1 MTSIAVPNEIVPNI
15 AVPNEIVPT
24 IVAPHNIIASPEII
38 AQCIKCIK
46 NKLYISY
53 DLDLII
59 DPCAQNG
66 EFVEGLLTLARNTL
80 FYDKAPNNP
89 HPHIREADFLTI
101 DFARFDKTFLSG
113 LWYDDIHVIGC
124 PPPDQIGDFIKACC
138 KFGQSVSFLLP
149 YGPLH
154 LPKKDYK
161 VYFPPNFQLLH
172 EEKINNIPYVF
183 QIWLKTDL

>member
-1 MTSIAVPNEIVPNI
+1 MTSEYAAPTNATPTYNI
-15 AVPNEIVPT
+15 ATPTYEIETYATPT
-24 IVAPHNIIASPEII
+24 VV

-46 NKLYISY
+46 DKLYISY

-66 EFVEGLLTLARNTL
+66 EFVEGLQTLARNTL

-89 HPHIREADFLTI
+89 HIRPVDILTI
-101 DFARFDKTFLSG
+101 DFVRFDKTFLAG
-113 LWYDDIHVIGC
+113 LWYDDIHVVGC
-124 PPPDQIGDFIKACC
+124 PPANHIGEFIKACC
-138 KFGQSVSFLLP
+138 KFGQSVSFILP

-161 VYFPPNFQLLH
+161 VYFPSNFQLLH
-172 EEKINNIPYVF
+172 EEKFDNIPYVF
-183 QIWLKTDL
+183 QIWIKTDL

>member
-1 MTSIAVPNEIVPNI
+1 MTSIAEPNEIEPNEIESNEIVPNI
-15 AVPNEIVPT
+15 AESNV
-24 IVAPHNIIASPEII
+24 IASPDII
-38 AQCIKCIK
+38 AQCIKCIN

-66 EFVEGLLTLARNTL
+66 EFVEGLSTLARNTL
-80 FYDKAPNNP
+80 FYEKEPNNS
-89 HPHIREADFLTI
+89 HPRIRQADFLTI
-101 DFARFDKTFLSG
+101 DFARFDKTFLAG

-124 PPPDQIGDFIKACC
+124 PPLDQIGDFIKACC

-161 VYFPPNFQLLH
+161 VYFPLNFQLLH
-172 EEKINNIPYVF
+172 EEKFDNIPYVF

>member
-1 MTSIAVPNEIVPNI
+1 MTSIA
-15 AVPNEIVPT
+15 APNEIVPT

-66 EFVEGLLTLARNTL
+66 EFVEGLSTLARNTL

-89 HPHIREADFLTI
+89 HIKQADFLTI
-101 DFARFDKTFLSG
+101 DFLRFDKTFLAG

-124 PPPDQIGDFIKACC
+124 SPANQIYDFIEACC

>member
-1 MTSIAVPNEIVPNI
+1 MTSEYAVPINAAPTYAIETYATPTYNI
-15 AVPNEIVPT
+15 ATPT
-24 IVAPHNIIASPEII
+24 VV

-66 EFVEGLLTLARNTL
+66 EFVEGLQTLARSTL

-89 HPHIREADFLTI
+89 HIRPVDMLTI
-101 DFARFDKTFLSG
+101 DFVRFDKTFLAG
-113 LWYDDIHVIGC
+113 LWYDDIHVVGC
-124 PPPDQIGDFIKACC
+124 PPLDQITDFIKACC
-138 KFGQSVSFLLP
+138 KFGQSVSFILP

-161 VYFPPNFQLLH
+161 VYFPPNFRLLH
-172 EEKINNIPYVF
+172 EEKFDNIPYVF